1 MIAYISCAILHL
13 AQDQNDLG
21 AGDQVLEEQG
31 LNGGK
36 LSPAVSTLTSDSS
49 SIHNVNVSEI
59 VINNAS
65 GSGAVVPE
73 AFVSS
78 GLKIPMMVGKTSE
91 TALLDERALLA
102 CIVRT
107 IPAGSRIQISSTV
120 SFIFDTFIIVAII
133 LLENNILLV
142 FCLTEAICSFKCQL
156 PNRLCKMLAPLHW
169 HDYEKKYGKLEDLVA
184 GHPEVRFSRT

>member
-1 MIAYISCAILHL
+1 M
-13 AQDQNDLG
+13 G

-31 LNGGK
+31 LSGGK
-36 LSPAVSTLTSDSS
+36 LSPAVSTLTFASS
-49 SIHNVNVSEI
+49 SVHNVNVNEMA
-59 VINNAS
+59 INNAS

-78 GLKIPMMVGKTSE
+78 ALKIPMMVGKTSE

-107 IPAGSRIQISSTV
+107 IPAGGRIQISSTV
-120 SFIFDTFIIVAII
+120 SFILYTFIKVDCTLRKQYFAGLFLNCY
-133 LLENNILLV
+133 LL
-142 FCLTEAICSFKCQL
+142 FQTQL

-169 HDYEKKYGKLEDLVA
+169 RD
-184 GHPEVRFSRT
+184 